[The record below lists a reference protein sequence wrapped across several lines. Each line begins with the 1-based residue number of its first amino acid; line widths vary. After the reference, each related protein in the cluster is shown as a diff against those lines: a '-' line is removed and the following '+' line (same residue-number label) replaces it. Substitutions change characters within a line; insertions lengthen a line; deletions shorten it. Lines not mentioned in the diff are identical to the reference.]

1 LAPADPTP
9 VEVDVDKALSAQDL
23 RSIKKRDP
31 FLYYSIPGLRE
42 AAVRQ
47 KRVDMYELAQDG
59 LRRDCASC
67 SYNETIAKV
76 KRHTRI
82 SFECPADVLM
92 EDLVGDHTGESF
104 NESRLDGF
112 LSELFGLNE

>member
-1 LAPADPTP
+1 MAHYRNKTSIDTANQEWPEILSGVAKASTAIRLAPADPTP

-67 SYNETIAKV
+67 SYNWDY
-76 KRHTRI
+76 R
-82 SFECPADVLM
+82 
-92 EDLVGDHTGESF
+92 
-104 NESRLDGF
+104 
-112 LSELFGLNE
+112 